1 MPAPRRIGRALQVD
15 VPRLYRGSFRDLFHL
30 GLRPSS
36 TPLSVFSWRAD
47 SGGLGGDG
55 FAGEFGEL
63 VGGDGEL
70 FGEGLPF
77 YEG

>member
-1 MPAPRRIGRALQVD
+1 
-15 VPRLYRGSFRDLFHL
+15 
-30 GLRPSS
+30 
-36 TPLSVFSWRAD
+36 VFSWRAD

>member
-1 MPAPRRIGRALQVD
+1 MSLVSIAARSGIFSPPRAA
-15 VPRLYRGSFRDLFHL
+15 SLFH
-30 GLRPSS
+30 
-36 TPLSVFSWRAD
+36 TIEVFSWRAD

>member
-1 MPAPRRIGRALQVD
+1 
-15 VPRLYRGSFRDLFHL
+15 
-30 GLRPSS
+30 LR
-36 TPLSVFSWRAD
+36 VFSWRAD